1 MVYKI
6 PPSSIEL
13 SLFYPARALRAES
26 SIELS
31 LFYPIRALRI
41 ESSLYLDYIILYR
54 KYQDLKIGVLDYEN
68 HRLYGII
75 Y

>member
-6 PPSSIEL
+6 PSSSIEL

-41 ESSLYLDYIILYR
+41 ESSL
-54 KYQDLKIGVLDYEN
+54 
-68 HRLYGII
+68 
-75 Y
+75 